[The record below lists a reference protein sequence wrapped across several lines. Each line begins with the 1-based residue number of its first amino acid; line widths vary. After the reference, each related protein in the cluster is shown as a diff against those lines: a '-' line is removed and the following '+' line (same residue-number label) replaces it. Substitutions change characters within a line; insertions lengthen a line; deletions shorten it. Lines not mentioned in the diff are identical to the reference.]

1 MYSNPKVDRLIQDS
15 SRTLNQEERA
25 RLMKEAQRIAL
36 VEDQAYIPLHFQVN
50 IHAKTKKLKWAARA
64 DNYHIYHDMEL
75 GQ

>member
-1 MYSNPKVDRLIQDS
+1 
-15 SRTLNQEERA
+15 
-25 RLMKEAQRIAL
+25 MKEAQRLAV

-50 IHAKTKKLKWAARA
+50 IHAATKKLKWVARA